1 MTNDRALRTHLTS
14 LLDGGEAHVEFAR
27 AVADL
32 PTDLQGKKPAG
43 LPYSPWQQLEH
54 MRITQWDIL
63 EYIRNP
69 KHVSPP
75 WPQGY
80 WPETAP
86 ASKEAWAQ
94 SVRAFKRDRQALR
107 KLVADPATRMFAQ
120 LPHGQPGHTILR
132 EILLVG
138 DHTAYHL
145 GQLIVLRRVLGTWSD

>member
-1 MTNDRALRTHLTS
+1 MTDDRALRAHLTS

-32 PTDLQGKKPAG
+32 PNDLQGQKPAG

-80 WPETAP
+80 WPEAAP
-86 ASKEAWAQ
+86 PSKEAWEQ
-94 SVRAFKRDRQALR
+94 SVRAFERDRQTLR
-107 KLVADPATRMFAQ
+107 KLVADPATPMFAP

-132 EILLVG
+132 EILLVA

-145 GQLIVLRRVLGTWSD
+145 GQLIVLRRLLGTWTE